1 MQHPFWKRWL
11 SHFKELSLEQTSSY
25 YNPYLEVLL
34 VEGRHQLVTEDA
46 IYSFD
51 DKYINFDQTFKKLNW
66 LKFSNK
72 RVLVLGLGLG
82 SVILL
87 LEKKYDQQMDY
98 TAIEVDPEIC
108 RLCSKYTLDS
118 IDSFV
123 EVIPSEAMD
132 FLSTD
137 AEQYDLIIMDIF
149 QSGDIPLKFQ
159 SESFISLLKG
169 HLKADGLLLYNRLN
183 ITKEHKQENV
193 TFSPIME
200 AAFPNMTTLEIKD
213 NLMIVSDKDFLK
225 TS

>member
-1 MQHPFWKRWL
+1 M
-11 SHFKELSLEQTSSY
+11 EQTSSY

-108 RLCSKYTLDS
+108 RLCSKYTLDT

-123 EVIPSEAMD
+123 EVIPSEAME

-159 SESFISLLKG
+159 SESFITLLKG

-200 AAFPNMTTLEIKD
+200 AAFPDMTTLEIKD

>member
-1 MQHPFWKRWL
+1 M
-11 SHFKELSLEQTSSY
+11 EQTSSY

-108 RLCSKYTLDS
+108 RLCSKYTLDT

-123 EVIPSEAMD
+123 EVIPSEAME
-132 FLSTD
+132 FLNTD

-200 AAFPNMTTLEIKD
+200 AAFPDMTTLEIKD

>member
-1 MQHPFWKRWL
+1 
-11 SHFKELSLEQTSSY
+11 LEQTSSY

-123 EVIPSEAMD
+123 EVIPSEAME

-159 SESFISLLKG
+159 SESFITLLKG

-200 AAFPNMTTLEIKD
+200 AAFPDMTTLEIKD

>member
-1 MQHPFWKRWL
+1 M
-11 SHFKELSLEQTSSY
+11 EQTSSY